1 MNGESSKVFNS
12 CPVMCKITRRWVGC
26 SREHLAAIA
35 AEMPYHRTMSSP
47 SRFPCCVLSYF
58 SLVFVVEQTWQIQ
71 VTRVSWVGQSTSA
84 WLDPLSLWAFSSISN
99 IVLETG
105 MASEIR
111 IKLLPVTH
119 ASWLGLSY
127 WNINVRW
134 WSLDL
139 PFERGNLGRHGS
151 IEFNYGALVE

>member
-1 MNGESSKVFNS
+1 MSIFKLLFSNINLLNYLKLLFLLKYQLLNYLKLLFLLTSPISRSFSPCNS
-12 CPVMCKITRRWVGC
+12 RVLRWL
-26 SREHLAAIA
+26 R
-35 AEMPYHRTMSSP
+35 P
-47 SRFPCCVLSYF
+47 SFPC
-58 SLVFVVEQTWQIQ
+58 SL
-71 VTRVSWVGQSTSA
+71 RVPA
-84 WLDPLSLWAFSSISN
+84 WLDPLSLWAFSSISK

-111 IKLLPVTH
+111 IKLLSVTH
-119 ASWLGLSY
+119 ASWLALSC